1 MGQSGCLYRDRAV
14 GAGASRRI
22 DSLGVHSY
30 HHHAASIVWAGM
42 IETTISHYRLLEKL
56 GGGGMGV
63 VYKAEDTRLHRF
75 VALKFLPDD
84 VARDPQ
90 ALARFER
97 EAQATSALN
106 HPNICTIYDI
116 GEQDGRAF
124 IAMEFLDGQTLKR
137 CIAGRPLESERLLPI
152 AIDIADALDAAHAKG
167 IIHRDIKPANIFVTE
182 RGRGKVLDFGL
193 AKMTFKAAAESE
205 TITSGSD
212 AEHLTS
218 PGAMLGTAAYM
229 SPEQVRAKEL
239 DARTDLFSFG
249 AVLYE
254 MATGRLPFDGG
265 SSGEI
270 CGAIL
275 YSEPQAPTQ
284 VNGQIPGG
292 LETVIRKALEKDRS
306 LRYQH
311 ASELRAD
318 LQRLKRDSE
327 SSHHSAAA
335 ASGTTDAS
343 TPGMAS
349 RGFGSQSR
357 VAPSNVTRAESS
369 PDAQRP
375 RSFPWKV
382 VAAVLL
388 LVAAMVA
395 VGLYWRSHRRPILT
409 EQDTVVLADFN
420 NTTGDPVFDDTL
432 KQAISAQ
439 LGQSPF
445 LNILSDARTR
455 ATLKLM
461 AKPANTKLRSEVARD
476 LCQRADCKAYI
487 AGSIASL
494 GSQYVIGLDAINC
507 KTGDFLAQEQ
517 VTAENKEH
525 VLRALSVAATALRK
539 KLGESLSSVEKFD
552 APLDQATTPSLEAL
566 KALSVGRKILQ
577 EKGPEEAIPSFKR
590 AVELDPNFAAAYS
603 ALGVSYINLR
613 EPGLAT
619 ENLQKAYDLRDR
631 VSEREK
637 FRISAN
643 YYLLV
648 TGELP
653 KAIQAYETWAQT
665 YPRNNEPLGN
675 LGVDYTY
682 LGQYESAVNAS
693 LEDLRLFPGSAAAF
707 TNLVGLY
714 TALNR
719 PEDAKAKYQ
728 EAVAHK
734 VNNPFLHGNRYG
746 VAFYEGDVAEMQRQ
760 VGGQKDK
767 PGEDVLLSFA
777 SDTDAFYGR
786 LASAREKSQRAIEA
800 ARRADAKETAAE
812 WQMNSALREAEF
824 GNAARARQEIAA
836 ALAAAPTQ
844 DVQALAALALARIGD
859 AAQARKI
866 ADDLAHRLPLNT
878 MMNRY
883 WLPAIDASIEIGRN
897 NPAKAIEQLRTST
910 EYELGTPTPQFEVGG
925 SLYPAYVR
933 GQAYLSLHQG
943 AEAAAEF
950 QKFLDHRGIAV
961 NSPLGAL
968 ARLQLGRA
976 YVLAGD
982 KTKARHAYLEFL
994 ELWKDADPDIPALKQ
1009 AKLEYAKLQ

>member
-1 MGQSGCLYRDRAV
+1 MGR
-14 GAGASRRI
+14 
-22 DSLGVHSY
+22 
-30 HHHAASIVWAGM
+30 M
-42 IETTISHYRLLEKL
+42 IETTISHYRILEKL

-84 VARDPQ
+84 VAQDPQ

-97 EAQATSALN
+97 EAQAASALN

-116 GEQDGRAF
+116 GEQGGRAF
-124 IAMEFLDGQTLKR
+124 IAMEFLDGQTLKH
-137 CIAGRPLESERLLPI
+137 CIAGRPLEPERLLPI
-152 AIDIADALDAAHAKG
+152 AIDIADALDAAHARG

-182 RGRGKVLDFGL
+182 RGHGKILDFGL
-193 AKMTFKAAAESE
+193 AKMTFKGAPESE
-205 TITSGSD
+205 TVISRSD
-212 AEHLTS
+212 TEHLTS
-218 PGAMLGTAAYM
+218 PGAMLGTVAYM

-254 MATGRLPFDGG
+254 MATGNLPFDGG

-275 YSEPQAPTQ
+275 HNEPQPPSQ
-284 VNGQIPGG
+284 VNTQIPVG
-292 LETVIRKALEKDRS
+292 LETVIGKSLEKDRN

-327 SSHHSAAA
+327 SSHHSAAVVPGSADA
-335 ASGTTDAS
+335 AK
-343 TPGMAS
+343 PGVAS
-349 RGFGSQSR
+349 RGSGSKPR
-357 VAPSNVTRAESS
+357 VAPSNVTGAESS
-369 PDAQRP
+369 PDAQQP
-375 RSFPWKV
+375 RSFRWKV
-382 VAAVLL
+382 VASALL
-388 LVAAMVA
+388 LVAAIVA
-395 VGLYWRSHRRPILT
+395 GGLYWRSHRPPILT

-420 NTTGDPVFDDTL
+420 NTTGDAVFDDTL

-455 ATLKLM
+455 ATLRLM
-461 AKPANTKLRSEVARD
+461 AKPANTKLTPEVARD
-476 LCQRADCKAYI
+476 LCQRADGKAYI

-517 VTAENKEH
+517 VTAESKEH
-525 VLRALSVAATALRK
+525 VLRALGEAATTLRK
-539 KLGESLSSVEKFD
+539 KLGESLSSVDKFD
-552 APLDQATTPSLEAL
+552 APLDQVTTPSLEAL

-577 EKGPEEAIPSFKR
+577 EKGPEAAIPSFKR

-603 ALGVSYINLR
+603 ALGISYTNLR
-613 EPGLAT
+613 EPGLAS
-619 ENLQKAYDLRDR
+619 ENLQKAYDLRDK

-648 TGELP
+648 TGELE
-653 KAIQAYETWAQT
+653 KAIQTYETWAQT
-665 YPRNNEPLGN
+665 YPRNNEPFGN

-682 LGQYESAVNAS
+682 LGLYESAVNAS

-728 EAVAHK
+728 EAIAHK

-746 VAFYEGDVAEMQRQ
+746 VAFYEGDVAEMERQ
-760 VGGQKDK
+760 VDGQKDK
-767 PGEDVLLSFA
+767 PGADVLLSFA

-786 LASAREKSQRAIEA
+786 LAGAREKSQRAIELT
-800 ARRADAKETAAE
+800 RRGDAKETAAE

-824 GNAARARQEIAA
+824 GNTVRARQETAS
-836 ALAAAPTQ
+836 ALATAATQ
-844 DVQALAALALARIGD
+844 DVQTLAALALARTGD

-866 ADDLAHRLPLNT
+866 ADDLAHRFPLNT
-878 MMNRY
+878 MINRY

-897 NPAKAIEQLRTST
+897 NPAKAIERLRTAT

-933 GQAYLSLHQG
+933 GQAYLSLRQG

-961 NSPLGAL
+961 NSPLEAL
-968 ARLQLGRA
+968 AKLQLGRA

-994 ELWKDADPDIPALKQ
+994 ELWKDADPDIPVLKQ
-1009 AKLEYAKLQ
+1009 AKVEYAKLQ

>member
-1 MGQSGCLYRDRAV
+1 MMD
-14 GAGASRRI
+14 
-22 DSLGVHSY
+22 
-30 HHHAASIVWAGM
+30 
-42 IETTISHYRLLEKL
+42 TTISHYRILEKL

-63 VYKAEDTRLHRF
+63 VYKAEDTRLHRL

-84 VARDPQ
+84 VAQDPQ

-97 EAQATSALN
+97 EAQAASALN

-124 IAMEFLDGQTLKR
+124 IAMEFLEGQTLKH
-137 CIAGRPLESERLLPI
+137 CIAGRPLEPERLLPI
-152 AIDIADALDAAHAKG
+152 AIDIADGLDAAHAKG
-167 IIHRDIKPANIFVTE
+167 IIHRDIKPANIFVTA
-182 RGRGKVLDFGL
+182 RGHGKILDFGL
-193 AKMTFKAAAESE
+193 AKVMFKDGLGSSESE
-205 TITSGSD
+205 TVVSDSD
-212 AEHLTS
+212 AKHLTN
-218 PGAMLGTAAYM
+218 PGVMLGTVAYM
-229 SPEQVRAKEL
+229 SPEQVSAKEL

-254 MATGRLPFDGG
+254 MATGNLPFDGG

-275 YSEPQAPTQ
+275 HNEPQWPPH
-284 VNGQIPGG
+284 VNAQISVG
-292 LETVIRKALEKDRS
+292 LETVIRKALEKDRN

-318 LQRLKRDSE
+318 LQRLKRDSD
-327 SSHHSAAA
+327 SSHYSAVIVPGNAEA
-335 ASGTTDAS
+335 TSPGVVSTGSGS
-343 TPGMAS
+343 TP
-349 RGFGSQSR
+349 R
-357 VAPSNVTRAESS
+357 VATSNVTGAQSS
-369 PDAQRP
+369 PDAQPSRGF
-375 RSFPWKV
+375 RWKV
-382 VAAVLL
+382 VASALL
-388 LVAAMVA
+388 LVAAIV
-395 VGLYWRSHRRPILT
+395 VGGLYWRSHLHPILT

-420 NTTGDPVFDDTL
+420 NTTGDAVFDDTL

-461 AKPANTKLRSEVARD
+461 AKLANTKLTPEVARD
-476 LCQRADCKAYI
+476 LCQRAEGKVYI
-487 AGSIASL
+487 AGSIARL

-517 VTAENKEH
+517 VTAESKEH
-525 VLRALSVAATALRK
+525 VLRALGEAATTLRK

-552 APLDQATTPSLEAL
+552 APLDQVTTPSLDAL

-577 EKGPEEAIPSFKR
+577 EKGPEAAIPSFKH
-590 AVELDPNFAAAYS
+590 AIELDPNFAAAYS
-603 ALGVSYINLR
+603 ALGITYINLR
-613 EPGLAT
+613 EPGLAS
-619 ENLQKAYDLRDR
+619 ENLQKAYDLRDK

-648 TGELP
+648 TGELE
-653 KAIQAYETWAQT
+653 KAIQTYETWAQT
-665 YPRNNEPLGN
+665 YPRSNEPYGN

-693 LEDLRLFPGSAAAF
+693 LEDLRLSPGSAAAF

-719 PEDAKAKYQ
+719 PQDAKTKYQ
-728 EAVAHK
+728 EAIAHK
-734 VNNPFLHGNRYG
+734 VNNPLLHGNRYG
-746 VAFYEGDVAEMQRQ
+746 VAFYEGDVAEMERQ
-760 VGGQKDK
+760 VEGQKDK
-767 PGEDVLLSFA
+767 PGADVLLSFA

-786 LASAREKSQRAIEA
+786 LADAREKSQRAIA
-800 ARRADAKETAAE
+800 AAGRGEAKETAAE

-824 GNAARARQEIAA
+824 GETMRAREEIASALSTA
-836 ALAAAPTQ
+836 ATQ
-844 DVQALAALALARIGD
+844 DVQTLAALALARTGD

-878 MMNRY
+878 MINRY

-897 NPAKAIEQLRTST
+897 NPAKAIERLRTAT
-910 EYELGTPTPQFEVGG
+910 EYELGTPAPQFEVGG
-925 SLYPAYVR
+925 SLYPAYLR
-933 GQAYLSLHQG
+933 GQAYLLLHRG
-943 AEAAAEF
+943 ADAAAEF

-968 ARLQLGRA
+968 AKLQLGRA
-976 YVLAGD
+976 YILAGD

-994 ELWKDADPDIPALKQ
+994 ELWKDADPDVPVLKQ
-1009 AKLEYAKLQ
+1009 AKVEYAKLQ